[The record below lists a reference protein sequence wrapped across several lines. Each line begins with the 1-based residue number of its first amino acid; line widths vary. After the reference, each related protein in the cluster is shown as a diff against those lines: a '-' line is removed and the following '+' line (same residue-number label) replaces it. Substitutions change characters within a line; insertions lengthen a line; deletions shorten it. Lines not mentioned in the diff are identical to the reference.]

1 MCNEQEGTLRARVP
15 QAVRG
20 SHHLLV
26 YLMASQQP
34 FCGTLL
40 VVSINRSFLH
50 CRAAVILCCPRA
62 DPVSLVVF
70 QHSVLDRQL
79 AGTLLPHRC
88 SAGGELHKAMKRTAA
103 GSVLHL
109 TAALL
114 GVVVC

>member
-1 MCNEQEGTLRARVP
+1 M
-15 QAVRG
+15 
-20 SHHLLV
+20 
-26 YLMASQQP
+26 
-34 FCGTLL
+34 
-40 VVSINRSFLH
+40 
-50 CRAAVILCCPRA
+50 PRA
-62 DPVSLVVF
+62 DPLSLVVF